1 METVQAE
8 KKLVQVWLEDD
19 IINVFD
25 NLKIKLKFKNDSEV
39 LRHAIVF
46 TEKRTPK

>member
-1 METVQAE
+1 MSNMENE
-8 KKLVQVWLEDD
+8 NKLIQVRIEGDLVTTF
-19 IINVFD
+19 NT
-25 NLKIKLKFKNDSEV
+25 LKEKLKFKNDSEV

>member
-1 METVQAE
+1 METIQTE

-19 IINVFD
+19 LISTFEK
-25 NLKIKLKFKNDSEV
+25 LKDKLKFKNDSEV

-46 TEKRTPK
+46 TEKRVPN